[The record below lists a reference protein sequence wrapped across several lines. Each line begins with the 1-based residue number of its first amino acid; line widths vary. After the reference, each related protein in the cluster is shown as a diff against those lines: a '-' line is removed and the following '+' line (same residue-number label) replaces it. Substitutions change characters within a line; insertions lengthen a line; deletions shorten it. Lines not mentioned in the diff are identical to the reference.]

1 MITPGYGLT
10 STERV
15 LPRLALDFTTAS
27 LDARVTVTRA
37 LNTATCVN
45 SLGYIATVNANLPRF
60 DYDPANIT
68 ACRGLLI
75 EEART
80 NLYGSSE
87 TLDNGTYWA
96 NAARNTADSG
106 VISPTGG
113 SSWKHTIPSGTSS
126 NFSQGVTV
134 AASATTTYSVLARAG
149 SVSQINFREANYT
162 GFTVTFTLTGNGT
175 ATSGGVIKPWA
186 NGWYLCS
193 LPFGYGVGQTSG
205 LVTMGISGVAGDYA
219 YFACPQVELG
229 AFATSY
235 IPTTTTSLTRNADVV
250 DMTGTNFSDWYN
262 ATEGTFV
269 LEYFET
275 GINKTAAGL
284 IANAGAYTDVIGM
297 YIDGSIGVPI
307 QPNFVVLNSNS
318 IQANILD
325 AAPPANSVAKMV
337 AAYKQNS
344 FAFALNGLLAGT
356 DASGTIPTVNQLQIG
371 NELNGI
377 FANRHFAKVSYFPQ
391 RLTNAEVQA
400 FSK

>member
-37 LNTATCVN
+37 LNTATRVN
-45 SLGYIATVNANLPRF
+45 SLGYIETINANLPRF

-80 NLYGSSE
+80 NLYASSE
-87 TLDNGTYWA
+87 TLDNGTYWS

-134 AASATTTYSVLARAG
+134 TASATTTYSVLARAG

-193 LPFGYGVGQTSG
+193 LPFGYSAGQTSG

-235 IPTTTTSLTRNADVV
+235 IPTVAAPVVRNADDVS
-250 DMTGTNFSDWYN
+250 MTGTNFSDWYVSSSAALAAAVIPSI
-262 ATEGTFV
+262 ATGTRPIWQ
-269 LEYFET
+269 LDDT
-275 GINKTAAGL
+275 TANEIIALRGNVVNPELYIVDNGTPQAQLDAGT
-284 IANAGAYTDVIGM
+284 ITANTQYNLCAAFTTNSCAVSQNGASPVTTATSTMPTVTQARIGS
-297 YIDGSIGVPI
+297 DGS
-307 QPNFVVLNSNS
+307 NFLNGTVRTLRYWPQRVLN
-318 IQANILD
+318 
-325 AAPPANSVAKMV
+325 
-337 AAYKQNS
+337 
-344 FAFALNGLLAGT
+344 
-356 DASGTIPTVNQLQIG
+356 
-371 NELNGI
+371 
-377 FANRHFAKVSYFPQ
+377 
-391 RLTNAEVQA
+391 AETQA